1 MDKPKV
7 SVVMPVWNT
16 PEEYLRE
23 AVESI
28 LTQTF
33 SDFEFII
40 VDDGSTKHNVT
51 AILESYRDERIILI
65 KNKVN
70 AGVSRA
76 RNLGMKKS
84 RGDYVA
90 LMDADDVSY
99 PERLQKEVDFLDRH
113 PEIAMVSTGKRFIP
127 AGRAEVPEFANGKL
141 RDYLLFRG
149 CFIQTG
155 AVMMRRTVFEDYG
168 LYFNPELDVAED
180 YDMWLRMLAYFNP
193 ANIYEP
199 LYGYRRHG
207 DNVSILK
214 YDKLVRMADYV
225 RYAALMDMAGL
236 KGRARKVTEKF
247 FDCRWPELKAGERKI
262 LENSLEKMINMFK
275 ARGYDL
281 EMGRYYLCR
290 RFKRNMK
297 LCRDGRVLRE
307 MIVSPLAALL
317 KVPAYFK
324 LRMMLKILFKRVK

>member
-180 YDMWLRMLAYFNP
+180 YDMWLRQADKSRFANLP
-193 ANIYEP
+193 AILMNYRWGGQNI
-199 LYGYRRHG
+199 
-207 DNVSILK
+207 SILQN
-214 YDKLVRMADYV
+214 DKQVLAAAQMQSSKWIEIAGCGTELQPLLINFISKKPLTEQELASIADFIS
-225 RYAALMDMAGL
+225 AML
-236 KGRARKVTEKF
+236 KK
-247 FDCRWPELKAGERKI
+247 
-262 LENSLEKMINMFK
+262 LENHPHYNRPTAEKYLQKLLKRIIRNTPDRDY
-275 ARGYDL
+275 ARRL
-281 EMGRYYLCR
+281 L
-290 RFKRNMK
+290 F
-297 LCRDGRVLRE
+297 
-307 MIVSPLAALL
+307 SPLAKKL
-317 KVPAYFK
+317 KLPWLFTLTQK
-324 LRMMLKILFKRVK
+324 LSK

>member
-127 AGRAEVPEFANGKL
+127 AGRAEVPEFANDKL

-207 DNVSILK
+207 WRRQFD
-214 YDKLVRMADYV
+214 ADADE
-225 RYAALMDMAGL
+225 R
-236 KGRARKVTEKF
+236 RATLR
-247 FDCRWPELKAGERKI
+247 
-262 LENSLEKMINMFK
+262 
-275 ARGYDL
+275 
-281 EMGRYYLCR
+281 LCR
-290 RFKRNMK
+290 PRAAGVHGLHWQTCWLFHHI
-297 LCRDGRVLRE
+297 LHLLGCLSGGVDGDE
-307 MIVSPLAALL
+307 GTGAEIP
-317 KVPAYFK
+317 
-324 LRMMLKILFKRVK
+324 IN